1 MTACNLCAG
10 DFVSLNKDK
19 LRSFHVILRITY
31 RGNVLVNNE
40 KLLWPVAIVKVA
52 FYLFKVTL
60 YDKAK
65 ERIFPYTPSEKDVEQ
80 FFKDGKCFLD
90 KMDQGERKNYLE
102 KDASLPLG
110 L

>member
-40 KLLWPVAIVKVA
+40 KLLWPVAIVK
-52 FYLFKVTL
+52 
-60 YDKAK
+60 

>member
-1 MTACNLCAG
+1 MTACNPCTG
-10 DFVSLNKDK
+10 EFVSLDKDK
-19 LRSFHVILRITY
+19 LHSFHVILRITY
-31 RGNVLVNNE
+31 KGDVLVNNE
-40 KLLWPVAIVKVA
+40 KLFWPVAILKVV

-60 YDKAK
+60 YDKIK

-90 KMDQGERKNYLE
+90 KMDKDEKKDYLK